1 MMKEVGKKISE
12 NRKKLK
18 ISQIEFAKKLN
29 ISNATLSQY
38 ESGDI
43 NIPLQKIVEIS
54 KILDITPNY
63 LLGFEEKGDYKMSNY
78 DLLEKCVNTNYSLRI
93 NTLSGADKLK
103 NIIIPL
109 LKNSLNDFIVLDI
122 NGKAYEETEKYRRT
136 VLQNK
141 VLKIDLFNNVSE
153 SFNPFYYLDYENSEF
168 FIENIVS
175 LYLNEENS
183 CKTKLLTTI
192 IANLFFKNKFEDKNF
207 RLSFPLIYDFINKIG
222 TKQNIIE
229 DLELLSERKSEDEI
243 NNNSKYNSFSYKEYF
258 KFYKIMEEK
267 ELSKEENA
275 SLISKGLIPKYWN
288 LTKELINLG
297 TEKLLILKEELLK
310 DLEIF
315 SNETIRINTI
325 KNTVEMPI
333 WDNIINDFS
342 ETMYFIVD
350 EDKIEKLAPLIRIFY
365 YLIVTT
371 RTAKDFLDFPKLKD
385 TRKKYNK
392 LIIIMDNFEK
402 IGRHKILELSSGYIG
417 GYNTNYIIFAN
428 INDLKNI
435 YGENNFFLSNTNVL
449 KLSKNKMEYIY
460 KKTSNKYN
468 NVYKSTVFFNNEKNV
483 EEQKEIDDIDKID

>member
-136 VLQNK
+136 VLQTK

-371 RTAKDFLDFPKLKD
+371 RTAKDFLAFPKLKD

-435 YGENNFFLSNTNVL
+435 YGENNFFLSNINVL

>member
-136 VLQNK
+136 VLQTK

-371 RTAKDFLDFPKLKD
+371 RTAKDFLAFPKLKD
-385 TRKKYNK
+385 TRK
-392 LIIIMDNFEK
+392 
-402 IGRHKILELSSGYIG
+402 
-417 GYNTNYIIFAN
+417 NT
-428 INDLKNI
+428 IN
-435 YGENNFFLSNTNVL
+435 
-449 KLSKNKMEYIY
+449 
-460 KKTSNKYN
+460 
-468 NVYKSTVFFNNEKNV
+468 
-483 EEQKEIDDIDKID
+483 

>member
-136 VLQNK
+136 VLQTK

-371 RTAKDFLDFPKLKD
+371 RTAKDFLAFPKLKD

>member
-1 MMKEVGKKISE
+1 MKSLGKKINE
-12 NRKKLK
+12 RRKKIG

-43 NIPLQKIVEIS
+43 NIPTQKLVEIS
-54 KILDITPNY
+54 NLLDVTPNY

-93 NTLSGADKLK
+93 NTLPGADKLK

-229 DLELLSERKSEDEI
+229 DLKLLSERKSENEI

-325 KNTVEMPI
+325 K
-333 WDNIINDFS
+333 
-342 ETMYFIVD
+342 ET
-350 EDKIEKLAPLIRIFY
+350 IFTQ
-365 YLIVTT
+365 V
-371 RTAKDFLDFPKLKD
+371 
-385 TRKKYNK
+385 
-392 LIIIMDNFEK
+392 
-402 IGRHKILELSSGYIG
+402 
-417 GYNTNYIIFAN
+417 
-428 INDLKNI
+428 
-435 YGENNFFLSNTNVL
+435 
-449 KLSKNKMEYIY
+449 
-460 KKTSNKYN
+460 
-468 NVYKSTVFFNNEKNV
+468 
-483 EEQKEIDDIDKID
+483 